1 MTGTPPRAATRLLR
15 LFLRSSAFEVV
26 AGDLEEA
33 YRQGRGPAWYWMQVL
48 RSVAAHLAGLLPIA
62 AELLITSL
70 RQLRHQ
76 RMYVA
81 AVCGTLALAV
91 ATVTASGVVL
101 GRAFLD
107 PVPYPNAERLVTLLT
122 QVEGATSAVSAHVFQ
137 DLVQTGAPFDRLA
150 PMRPATAAVSAEGVT
165 TSINGTLVTPDY
177 FELLGV
183 RPALGHVWSQ
193 AQEPVAVVSWQF
205 FVETLRGD
213 PAAVGRALT
222 VDGTSRTVIGVLP
235 ADFHPPYWVQAQIWL
250 PLDLAPL
257 AREPRGRRQ
266 LSVLG
271 RLQPDASAETTAAFL
286 ATFSDSQ
293 RTRFPIEHGRQS
305 WIARPL
311 AEEFTSTARPAL
323 VGVAAGAGL
332 LLLIVCA
339 NIGGLSA
346 ARALSRQSQ
355 AAIRHA
361 LGASRRRLFAE
372 QAGESICLALIGTLG
387 GLTLVPLLVGV
398 AARHQRDFLE
408 RAAPLALEPRWLAL
422 GLVVGLLAGVTAALV
437 PTRLLG
443 DVRAGLP
450 SGSRGATG
458 TRRLTMTR
466 QALVVLQ
473 VALALMLVVGAGLLV
488 RTVQHLANVPVG
500 FLTEGMTSV
509 AVNMPGARFRQTPQ
523 QISVEDALIAQLST
537 VPGVVDVTSSIGLPA
552 GAAMGAS
559 LHIEGRST
567 AEGLS
572 EVGYTSVAPG
582 FLTMLGVPLLAGRD
596 ISDADTATTIGAILI
611 NDTLARQYWPDG
623 NAIGARIYLGPGRPD
638 PGAWMEVVGIVGDV
652 RQSLVTSEIRPTAY
666 GSTRQYS
673 WPRRVLTVQTP
684 RRPAT
689 LEADLRKAVS
699 AVDPALSVGT
709 ISYLPDVFAAQQG
722 RHRLVMTSLALFA
735 VVSLVLCASGLYAIV
750 AMASR
755 SRRREYAIRLALGA
769 PREHV
774 RWQVARQ
781 AGALAGLG
789 VITGLGLAAV
799 GVRGIAGLLSGIQ
812 PLDVTTFAAASLTL
826 AVLAGAAAWWP
837 AREAARV
844 DPIETLKAE

>member
-1 MTGTPPRAATRLLR
+1 MTGTPPRAATRLLQ
-15 LFLRSSAFEVV
+15 LLLRSSAYEVV

-33 YRQGRGPAWYWMQVL
+33 YRQGRGPAWYWAQVL
-48 RSVAAHLAGLLPIA
+48 RSIAAHLAGLVPVVMA
-62 AELLITSL
+62 SLLNSL

-76 RMYVA
+76 PMYVA

-107 PVPYPNAERLVTLLT
+107 PLPYPHPDRLVSLLT
-122 QVEGATSAVSAHVFQ
+122 QVEGATSAVSAHVFE
-137 DLVQTGAPFDRLA
+137 DLRRADAPFDRLA
-150 PMRPATAAVSAEGVT
+150 PMRPANAAVSANGLT
-165 TSINGTLVTPDY
+165 TSVSATLVTPDY

-183 RPALGHVWSQ
+183 RPALGHLWSH
-193 AQEPVAVVSWQF
+193 AQEPVAVVSWRF
-205 FVETLRGD
+205 FVETLQGDATAIGRG
-213 PAAVGRALT
+213 LT
-222 VDGTSRTVIGVLP
+222 VDGATRTVIGVLP
-235 ADFHPPYWVQAQIWL
+235 ADFHPPYWVQAQVWL

-266 LSVLG
+266 LSILG
-271 RLQPDASAETTAAFL
+271 RLAPSTSVEAAATFL
-286 ATFSDSQ
+286 ATFSEGQ
-293 RTRFPIEHGRQS
+293 RARFPVEHGRQA

-311 AEEFTSTARPAL
+311 TEEFTATARPAL
-323 VGVAAGAGL
+323 IGVAAGAGL

-355 AAIRHA
+355 SAIRHA

-372 QAGESICLALIGTLG
+372 QASESVSLALLGTLG
-387 GLTLVPLLVGV
+387 GLALVPLLVGV

-408 RAAPLALEPRWLAL
+408 RAAPLAVEPAWLAL
-422 GLVVGLLAGVTAALV
+422 GLGVGLLAGVTAALV
-437 PTRLLG
+437 PMRLLG
-443 DVRAGLP
+443 HASTGLP

-458 TRRLTMTR
+458 TRRLTLTR
-466 QALVVLQ
+466 QALVVMQ

-500 FLTEGMTSV
+500 FHTAGMTSV
-509 AVNMPGARFRQTPQ
+509 SVTMPGARFAQTAQ
-523 QISVEDALIAQLST
+523 QLHVEDALMAQLARI
-537 VPGVVDVTSSIGLPA
+537 PGVTGVTASIGLPA

-567 AEGLS
+567 AEGLA

-582 FLTMLGVPLLAGRD
+582 FLTTMGLPLVAGRD
-596 ISDADTATTIGAILI
+596 ITAADTSSTTGAILL
-611 NDTLARQYWPDG
+611 NETMARQYWPQGD
-623 NAIGARIYLGPGRPD
+623 ALGARIYLGPGRPD

-652 RQSLVTSEIRPTAY
+652 RQSLVTAGIRPTAY

-673 WPRRVLTVQTP
+673 WPRRVFTVQTP
-684 RRPAT
+684 QRPAT
-689 LEADLRKAVS
+689 LEADLRKAIA
-699 AVDPALSVGT
+699 AVDPALSLGV

-722 RHRLVMTSLALFA
+722 RHRLVMTTLALFA

-750 AMASR
+750 AMTSR

-774 RWQVARQ
+774 RWQVARH
-781 AGALAGLG
+781 AATLAGLG
-789 VITGLGLAAV
+789 VLTGLALAAL
-799 GVRGIAGLLSGIQ
+799 GVRGVAGLLSGIQ
-812 PLDVTTFAAASLTL
+812 PLDAPTFAAASLLLSLL
-826 AVLAGAAAWWP
+826 AAAAAWWP
-837 AREAARV
+837 AREASRV
-844 DPIETLKAE
+844 NPIDTLRSE